1 MSSAIQARPADSAV
15 KDRSIGPRPVSAHE
29 KPFSPG
35 IYGPTMA
42 TGDAA
47 AATLQREITAL
58 RAQLAQ
64 RDEVIRAIRCGEVDA
79 FLVSD
84 ACGARDRT
92 LEGAESGYRALVE
105 AMSEGAAL
113 LRDDGTTLY
122 CNGPLAAMLRASVA
136 SLIGS
141 SLLQLATDESRAAF
155 EGLLAEHSGG
165 SWSGDAAFRR
175 FDGTEL
181 AAHVSLSPVRMHG
194 SRGTC
199 VVVVDLTERV
209 RMERELRT
217 LSLFD
222 ELTGLLNRRGFLTLA
237 EQQVKSAR
245 RLGQN
250 LHLAFADL
258 DGMKTINDTLGH
270 RAGDRALTDAAAVLR
285 RTFRESDLVARLGGD
300 EFAVL
305 TMVDGHADVTRLA
318 DRLQRRLHL
327 HNVRGGL
334 GFRLE
339 MSVGGVTCGPDAAAS
354 IEELLNLADAAMY
367 EQKRLKKQATVLR
380 DEQDLDE
387 RAPAA

>member
-1 MSSAIQARPADSAV
+1 M
-15 KDRSIGPRPVSAHE
+15 KDRSIGPRPVSAHV

-35 IYGPTMA
+35 INGSTMA
-42 TGDAA
+42 TGHATPGMAA
-47 AATLQREITAL
+47 LQHEITAL

-84 ACGARDRT
+84 ARGARVRT

-113 LRDDGTTLY
+113 LRDDGITLY
-122 CNGPLAAMLRASVA
+122 CNGRLAAMLRAPATSV
-136 SLIGS
+136 IGG
-141 SLLQLATDESRAAF
+141 SLLQFATDESRAAL
-155 EGLLAEHSGG
+155 EGLLAEHSEG
-165 SWSGDAAFRR
+165 SRSGDAAFCR

-181 AAHVSLSPVRMHG
+181 AAHVSLSPVRMNG
-194 SRGTC
+194 SRATC
-199 VVVVDLTERV
+199 VLVVDLTDRV

-245 RLGQN
+245 RLGQS

-270 RAGDRALTDAAAVLR
+270 CAGDRALTEAAAVLR
-285 RTFRESDLVARLGGD
+285 RTFRESDLIARLGGD

-305 TMVDGHADVTRLA
+305 AMVDRQTDVTRLA
-318 DRLQRRLHL
+318 DRLQRRLQL
-327 HNVRGGL
+327 HNVRGRL

-339 MSVGGVTCGPDAAAS
+339 MSVGVVTYGPEAAAS
-354 IEELLNLADAAMY
+354 IEELLSRADTAMY
-367 EQKRLKKQATVLR
+367 RQKRLKKQGPVLH
-380 DEQDLDE
+380 DEQNLDE
-387 RAPAA
+387 SAPAA